1 MAYPEHSRARD
12 LEPLQTIKPKPIGK
26 VGVIYIC
33 TKHPLAFDAVRQVL
47 HADTAFSCITKPW
60 NSSVAASELSARDVL
75 VLDTCSTE
83 RWSDLILEC
92 QQMQMHIVLLVS
104 LTQQQDRLANLDA
117 LRRGVHGIVAMSS
130 ELGTQLP
137 KAIRAVLEDHLWIS
151 RRSLEDYVKE
161 TNPLLQQMSLASD
174 FTPREE
180 QIMQLMRQG
189 LSNRKI
195 GNVFGISERTIK
207 FHVSN
212 ILRKSQIGSRKALL
226 PKGETTLVSQPE
238 HIVVAERS

>member
-1 MAYPEHSRARD
+1 MQADA
-12 LEPLQTIKPKPIGK
+12 
-26 VGVIYIC
+26 
-33 TKHPLAFDAVRQVL
+33 AFASV
-47 HADTAFSCITKPW
+47 TKPW
-60 NSSVAASELSARDVL
+60 NNSVAASEVSARDVL

-83 RWSDLILEC
+83 RWSELIFEC
-92 QQMQMHIVLLVS
+92 QQMNMRILLLVS

-117 LRRGVHGIVAMSS
+117 LRQGIHGIVAMSPD
-130 ELGTQLP
+130 LGTQLP
-137 KAIRAVLEDHLWIS
+137 KAIRAVLEDRLWIS
-151 RRSLEDYVKE
+151 RRSLEDYVKQ
-161 TNPLLQQMSLASD
+161 TNPLVHQMSLAND

-180 QIMQLMRQG
+180 QIIQLMRQG

-226 PKGETTLVSQPE
+226 SKREPTLASQPE
-238 HIVVAERS
+238 PRALGERR